1 MNDLFYFWTMK
12 ILLLTFTAITLGLF
26 SCQSD
31 KKEQEATTREE
42 KKEMQKVETMQK
54 TDKEK
59 EDSVKAYWEEKMKK
73 SKVKDEE

>member
-1 MNDLFYFWTMK
+1 MNDLFYFWAMK
-12 ILLLTFTAITLGLF
+12 ILLLIFTTITLGLF

-31 KKEQEATTREE
+31 KKEQETTTQEE